1 MFWSQFFKLI
11 HNAKEANMTTEV
23 TFRHFKSKHPQLHD
37 MALEAADGF
46 TQFNGS
52 ILSTHVEF
60 INESEEKVVKFTVNA
75 NGKVLVSNDKTDD
88 FKKSLAGAEDKLI
101 RQLRKLKTKQQD
113 HDHERFEPETDKP
126 EY

>member
-1 MFWSQFFKLI
+1 
-11 HNAKEANMTTEV
+11 MTTEV
-23 TFRHFKSKHPQLHD
+23 TFRHFKSKHPHLHD
-37 MALEAADGF
+37 MALDAADGF

-60 INESEEKVVKFTVNA
+60 INEPEEKVVKFTVNA
-75 NGKVLVSNDKTDD
+75 NGKVLVSHDSTDD

-101 RQLRKLKTKQQD
+101 RQLRKLKTKTQD
-113 HDHERFEPETDKP
+113 HDHEKFEPTTDES